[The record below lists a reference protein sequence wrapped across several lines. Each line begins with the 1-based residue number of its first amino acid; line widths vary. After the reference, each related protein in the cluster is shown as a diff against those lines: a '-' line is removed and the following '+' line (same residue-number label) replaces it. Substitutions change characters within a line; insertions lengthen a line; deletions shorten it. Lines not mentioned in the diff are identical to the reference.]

1 MQIVLAILNL
11 LFVFSKRSNFFS
23 RISSDKRQALLSR
36 LCYLA
41 ENWGG
46 KDYGFGLAECC
57 QDLPLSSYPTSATT
71 LNFEFYSKNE
81 NDNRKCP
88 NSVVGIHIE
97 NVHLIDKP
105 LSTLMEDI
113 VEKYKVPAECH
124 TQLFT
129 HLRLTKNFANYQN
142 RLYCVQA
149 RLNALSI
156 IGKLNF
162 KKFFIIIDYF
172 YFV

>member
-1 MQIVLAILNL
+1 MQIVLSILNL

-23 RISSDKRQALLSR
+23 RISADKRQALLSR

-57 QDLPLSSYPTSATT
+57 KNLPLSSFPSSATT
-71 LNFEFYSKNE
+71 LNFEFYSTNE
-81 NDNRKCP
+81 KDELGNPKS
-88 NSVVGIHIE
+88 NSIVCIHIE

-105 LSTLMEDI
+105 LSKLMEEI
-113 VEKYKVPAECH
+113 VEKYKVPAECQI
-124 TQLFT
+124 QLFT
-129 HLRLTKNFANYQN
+129 HLRLTKNFSNYKN

-156 IGKLNF
+156 IGIYHSMLKLLF
-162 KKFFIIIDYF
+162 
-172 YFV
+172 

>member
-57 QDLPLSSYPTSATT
+57 QDLPLSSYPSSATT
-71 LNFEFYSKNE
+71 LNFEFYANE
-81 NDNRKCP
+81 RCNTKVVP
-88 NSVVGIHIE
+88 NSFVGIHIE

-105 LSTLMEDI
+105 LWTLMEEI
-113 VEKYKVPAECH
+113 VEKYQVPSESH
-124 TQLFT
+124 IQLFT

-156 IGKLNF
+156 IG
-162 KKFFIIIDYF
+162 
-172 YFV
+172 

>member
-23 RISSDKRQALLSR
+23 RISADKRQALLSR

-57 QDLPLSSYPTSATT
+57 QNLPLSNYPSSATT
-71 LNFEFYSKNE
+71 LSFEFYSKETDEKNGA
-81 NDNRKCP
+81 KP
-88 NSVVGIHIE
+88 TNSVVNIHIE
-97 NVHLIDKP
+97 NIHQIEKP
-105 LSTLMEDI
+105 ISQLMGEI
-113 VEKYKVPAECH
+113 VEKYDVPNEYH
-124 TQLFT
+124 TRLFT
-129 HLRLTKNFANYQN
+129 HLRLTKNFADYKN

-156 IGKLNF
+156 IGKWRLLTY
-162 KKFFIIIDYF
+162 FIYIF
-172 YFV
+172 

>member
-46 KDYGFGLAECC
+46 KDYGLGLADCC
-57 QDLPLSSYPTSATT
+57 QDLPLSSYPPSATA
-71 LNFEFYSKNE
+71 LNFEFYTNE
-81 NDNRKCP
+81 KGNTKAPR
-88 NSVVGIHIE
+88 SLVSIQIE
-97 NVHLIDKP
+97 NVHLINQP
-105 LSTLMEDI
+105 ISAIMQEI
-113 VEKYKVPAECH
+113 VEKHQVPIECQ

-129 HLRLTKNFANYQN
+129 HLRLAKNFANYRN

-156 IGKLNF
+156 IGK
-162 KKFFIIIDYF
+162 KWFIF
-172 YFV
+172 

>member
-23 RISSDKRQALLSR
+23 RISTDKRQALLSR

-57 QDLPLSSYPTSATT
+57 QDLPLSSYPSSATT
-71 LNFEFYSKNE
+71 LNFEFYSNEKN
-81 NDNRKCP
+81 NTKGP
-88 NSVVGIHIE
+88 SSLVGIHIE
-97 NVHLIDKP
+97 NVHLISTP
-105 LSTLMEDI
+105 LSHLMEEI
-113 VEKYKVPAECH
+113 VEKYQVPAESH

-156 IGKLNF
+156 IGKFLCFSFWCLITNWF
-162 KKFFIIIDYF
+162 
-172 YFV
+172 